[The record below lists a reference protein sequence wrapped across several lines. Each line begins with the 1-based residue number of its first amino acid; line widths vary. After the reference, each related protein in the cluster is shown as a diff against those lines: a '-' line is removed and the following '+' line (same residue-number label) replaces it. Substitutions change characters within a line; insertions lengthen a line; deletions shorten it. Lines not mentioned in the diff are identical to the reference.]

1 MKKLD
6 TKKWTGI
13 LIVSM
18 LVATLGTTVV
28 AAQIIEDTGYP
39 GLGVRLQVLRKL
51 RELKHARE
59 ELKQMVEDFGVDLPD
74 LSRGEKRQI
83 AITVQYFR
91 MQGASREEIR
101 DEIKNLLIEFGV
113 DLPDI
118 PEMEKEQIKAEIISL
133 LEGYGFVFVELTEE
147 QKDEIKNTAR
157 EMFRDG
163 ASREEIRDEVKN
175 VLERYGFDIP
185 ELTEE
190 QKNET
195 REGIRT
201 ILLDHDIELPDLTE
215 GQQEQIRNK
224 REEIREIRWEL
235 LDLLRQL

>member
-1 MKKLD
+1 
-6 TKKWTGI
+6 
-13 LIVSM
+13 
-18 LVATLGTTVV
+18 
-28 AAQIIEDTGYP
+28 
-39 GLGVRLQVLRKL
+39 
-51 RELKHARE
+51 
-59 ELKQMVEDFGVDLPD
+59 MVEDFGVDLPD

-113 DLPDI
+113 DLPDL

-147 QKDEIKNTAR
+147 QKGEIKNTAR

-163 ASREEIRDEVKN
+163 ASREEIRDEVKS

-190 QKNET
+190 QKNEI
-195 REGIRT
+195 RDGIRT

-215 GQQEQIRNK
+215 EQQEQIRNK

>member
-59 ELKQMVEDFGVDLPD
+59 ELKQMVEGFGVDLPD

-83 AITVQYFR
+83 AITAQYFR

-101 DEIKNLLIEFGV
+101 DEIKNFLIEFGV
-113 DLPDI
+113 DLPDL
-118 PEMEKEQIKAEIISL
+118 PETENEQIKAEIIFL

>member
-74 LSRGEKRQI
+74 L
-83 AITVQYFR
+83 
-91 MQGASREEIR
+91 
-101 DEIKNLLIEFGV
+101 
-113 DLPDI
+113 

-147 QKDEIKNTAR
+147 QKGEIKNTAR